1 MTDVLPFCGLR
12 FNRDVVPRLGDVLCP
27 PFDVISP
34 REQRSLYERS
44 PFNVVR
50 LELGETF
57 PSDSAS
63 DNRYTRAAATLSDW
77 LARRVLLQEP
87 APAFYLYEQAFE
99 HEGRPFTRRALFA
112 RVRLHQWSE
121 GKVLPHERT
130 LGGPKEDRL
139 RLLRAA
145 RVNVSPILA
154 LHRDSA
160 RLRET
165 FGALGK
171 PAIEMEDAEGHRH
184 RLHVRQDA
192 SAIELIT
199 EAFRDASV
207 YVIDGHH
214 RYETALAYREERRA
228 QSSRWSGDEPENFV
242 LMTLVARDDP
252 GLVVLPSHR
261 LLRAPPPSGFF
272 GRLEGVFR
280 LHDVSGWKEMR
291 AGLAARGREEITL
304 GVAAGGRRVIAVI
317 GASDAARLMPPE
329 TPPSW
334 RSLDAAVLRELVLR
348 RLLGIDEE
356 REASEQSVEFTHDG
370 AEALRRV
377 ESGEYALAFLL
388 NAASPEK
395 VLEVADSGERMPQK
409 TTYFYPKIP
418 AGLVLNPLF

>member
-1 MTDVLPFCGLR
+1 MTDVRPFRGLR
-12 FNRDVVPRLGDVLCP
+12 FNHHLVSQLADVLCP

-34 REQRSLYERS
+34 QEQRLLYERS
-44 PFNVVR
+44 PFNAVR
-50 LELGETF
+50 LELGETS
-57 PSDSAS
+57 PSDSPS

-77 LARRVLLQEP
+77 LSRGVLLQEP
-87 APAFYLYEQAFE
+87 SPAFYLYEQDFE
-99 HEGRPFTRRALFA
+99 HEGHPLTRRALFA

-160 RLRET
+160 RLREV
-165 FGALGK
+165 FGALER
-171 PAIEMEDAEGHRH
+171 PTIETEDAAGQRH
-184 RLHVRQDA
+184 HLHVRQDA
-192 SAIELIT
+192 SAIGLIT

-214 RYETALAYREERRA
+214 RYETALAYREERRE

-242 LMTLVARDDP
+242 LMAVVALDDP

-261 LLRAPPPSGFF
+261 LLRTPPPPRFLD
-272 GRLEGVFR
+272 RLAETFR
-280 LHDVSGWKEMR
+280 LRDVGDWDEMR
-291 AGLAARGREEITL
+291 AALAKTDREEISF
-304 GVAAGGRRVIAVI
+304 GVATAERRVIAVI
-317 GASDAARLMPPE
+317 DTNSAARLMPSE
-329 TPPSW
+329 TPRLW
-334 RSLDAAVLRELVLR
+334 RSLDAAVLRELVLK

-356 REASEQSVEFTHDG
+356 RAASEQSVEFTHNG
-370 AEALRRV
+370 AEALRLV
-377 ESGEYALAFLL
+377 ESGGYGLAFLL
-388 NAASPEK
+388 SAVPPEK
-395 VLEVADSGERMPQK
+395 VIEIADAGERMPQK